1 MSWVRIL
8 KKSEKGSI
16 TLMVLTA
23 MIFVLVVITASYL
36 AISNKSGNQD
46 RKISK
51 IAQQY
56 RASDEEMEQ
65 EYQKALNNVTNL
77 TIEQARSES
86 MLNRKINTEVTD
98 SYGNK
103 IIVPAGFKVTEDA
116 ENVTEGIVVEDKD
129 GNQFVWVPVGTG
141 TNAIKKED
149 GATVDIKLSRYTF
162 TADGT
167 ATDQEDKVI
176 DSYYQELV
184 ESDYGNTTAKD
195 IEAFKN
201 SVNTNHGY
209 YIGRYE
215 VGVTGYDSVI
225 TSNSNSETNWTGY
238 EGENIKLVCK
248 TGQQVWNYVTQNKA
262 SELSRNMYTSSKF
275 TSDLINSYAWDTA
288 IVFIQTFS
296 EDTNY
301 AKQTRL
307 QSTLAK
313 TGEASD
319 GTNKD
324 VKCNIYDMAG
334 NTLEWSTETQTD
346 DTYYCVSR
354 GGVYNTTGK
363 YVEYRS
369 YQGSATSAYNDLSF
383 RLIVYLSL
391 IHI

>member
-1 MSWVRIL
+1 
-8 KKSEKGSI
+8 
-16 TLMVLTA
+16 MVLTA

-383 RLIVYLSL
+383 RLIVY
-391 IHI
+391 I

>member
-1 MSWVRIL
+1 MSWVRNF

-383 RLIVYLSL
+383 RLIVY
-391 IHI
+391 I

>member
-162 TADGT
+162 TTDGT

-383 RLIVYLSL
+383 RLIVY
-391 IHI
+391 I